1 MAANVD
7 EMRVQQTAETVT
19 QMREFLMSYNKL
31 SEWCF
36 NDCIADFTTR
46 KLSDH
51 ENKCATNCMDKY
63 LKMTQR
69 VSQRLQ
75 EHQAVQME
83 AMQQAAA
90 AAGATS

>member
-1 MAANVD
+1 MASTPSVED
-7 EMRVQQTAETVT
+7 IRVQQTAETVT

-51 ENKCATNCMDKY
+51 ENK
-63 LKMTQR
+63 
-69 VSQRLQ
+69 
-75 EHQAVQME
+75 
-83 AMQQAAA
+83 
-90 AAGATS
+90 

>member
-1 MAANVD
+1 MTSPSVD
-7 EMRVQQTAETVT
+7 DMRVQQTAETVT

-51 ENKCATNCMDKY
+51 ENKWESDDDSLIFRRRSDY
-63 LKMTQR
+63 L
-69 VSQRLQ
+69 
-75 EHQAVQME
+75 
-83 AMQQAAA
+83 
-90 AAGATS
+90 

>member
-1 MAANVD
+1 MTSVED
-7 EMRVQQTAETVT
+7 QRVQQTAETVT

-36 NDCIADFTTR
+36 SDCIADFTTR

-51 ENKCATNCMDKY
+51 EDRCTSNCMDKY

-69 VSQRLQ
+69 VSLRLQ

-83 AMQQAAA
+83 ALQAAA
-90 AAGATS
+90 AK